1 MEKKKQ
7 KTNEVLHVTSVG
19 IGSNKRLRVTWDNN
33 VSIRLFSTT
42 RENPLEIRLLVKC
55 DSIDLLSNVTACEC
69 KGGIGYTKTDTDKI
83 QVYCEGPAA
92 KLRKLR

>member
-42 RENPLEIRLLVKC
+42 REIPLEIRLLVKC
-55 DSIDLLSNVTACEC
+55 DSIDLLSQHVNVRVALGIPRLILIRYKYIV
-69 KGGIGYTKTDTDKI
+69 KGQQQNY
-83 QVYCEGPAA
+83 EN
-92 KLRKLR
+92 